1 MKMRK
6 SHLAVLLA
14 SLACFGGVG
23 VAQAEATEYVHHVGV
38 ESGANYFG
46 PFVALFA
53 SEVVGFGSGIGCAG
67 IRGVSGVVCE
77 PEPGASAAVILTND
91 IASEPYIHNHAT
103 FKSFFSGWYYT

>member
-1 MKMRK
+1 MRK
-6 SHLAVLLA
+6 SYLAALLA

-23 VAQAEATEYVHHVGV
+23 VAQAEATEYVHKVGV

-53 SEVVGFGSGIGCAG
+53 SEVIGFGQGIGCAG

-77 PEPGASAAVILTND
+77 PEPGAAATIVLSGYV
-91 IASEPYIHNHAT
+91 ASEPYIHNHAT
-103 FKSFFSGWYYT
+103 FKSFYSGWYY